1 MIYSLSRP
9 RTLSVCILS
18 LIDLRE
24 VFTTK
29 FWCRRQNFSQFAFAF
44 ITHIFA
50 YIADMSVVDVKIIT
64 LTIQILMAR
73 NNKGF

>member
-1 MIYSLSRP
+1 MYYKLDRLKRGFHDQILVSKAKFQP
-9 RTLSVCILS
+9 VC
-18 LIDLRE
+18 
-24 VFTTK
+24 
-29 FWCRRQNFSQFAFAF
+29 FAF